1 MCDDLSLIL
10 TYTSIGSYEREG
22 TFQAIGTYE
31 RRGAFT
37 LAGTY
42 GHTFPTILAK
52 ISADSRNFGSP
63 LILTASTGSCMPSP
77 VPILERSCAT
87 VSTIVV

>member
-1 MCDDLSLIL
+1 MRETRIANALLLSPGQLNIHMCDDLSLIL
-10 TYTSIGSYEREG
+10 TYTSIGSYERED

-42 GHTFPTILAK
+42 GTLFLQFLLKFLRIAVTMVV
-52 ISADSRNFGSP
+52 P
-63 LILTASTGSCMPSP
+63 LF
-77 VPILERSCAT
+77 
-87 VSTIVV
+87 